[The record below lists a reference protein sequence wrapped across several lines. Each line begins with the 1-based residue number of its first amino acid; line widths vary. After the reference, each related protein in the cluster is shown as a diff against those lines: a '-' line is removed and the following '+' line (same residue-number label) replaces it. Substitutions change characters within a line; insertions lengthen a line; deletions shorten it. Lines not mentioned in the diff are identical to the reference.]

1 MSSAR
6 ESTTAGAE
14 ASCTAAGGLAAD
26 WTAAAGHRTAGAA
39 GGLPAAGAAGGL
51 ATDWT
56 AAAGHRTAGAAGGLA
71 ADWAAAGGPAAGGLA
86 ADWAAAGLLAETSA
100 TALVRADRATTGAD
114 HGGFPEG

>member
-14 ASCTAAGGLAAD
+14 ASCTAAGGLAA
-26 WTAAAGHRTAGAA
+26 
-39 GGLPAAGAAGGL
+39 
-51 ATDWT
+51 DWT

-114 HGGFPEG
+114 HGV